1 MRKPIQK
8 PIQKPTRTKY
18 VSIPTLKTSR
28 IRPLLKRLGP
38 WSPLGLRARL
48 IDNVTNP
55 AQTPLSDR
63 LRSLVDTVQ
72 HNERTLRRFQNV
84 ELRLIGAQDFASFLD
99 TLFSHLPREFSLASV
114 TLWLDDR
121 APMLLELLEPGAM
134 RALGQSGLKTSREG
148 GLAAQG
154 LCDEGRPWLGRP
166 AQLDDAVGRAF
177 FGEIRRDDSAPPAS
191 AILLPLA
198 AGDTVSGYL
207 CLGSDDPERFGEGMA
222 TDILERFASIV
233 TASLD
238 NVAHRERLKQLGMT
252 DSLTGLANRRYFDER
267 LREEIM
273 RAARYSVPVACLFID
288 IDSFKRINDT
298 YGHQTGDRAL
308 AAVAACVRQQV
319 RLGDTV
325 ARYGGEEFA
334 ALLQGD
340 RADALTVAER
350 VRLAVERLALQDDHG
365 ERIALTVSIGVAA
378 RAISGAPAEAV
389 TYGRAMMEEADRAM
403 YQAKRNG
410 RNRIEA
416 LAKAGD

>member
-1 MRKPIQK
+1 
-8 PIQKPTRTKY
+8 
-18 VSIPTLKTSR
+18 
-28 IRPLLKRLGP
+28 
-38 WSPLGLRARL
+38 
-48 IDNVTNP
+48 VTNP

-84 ELRLIGAQDFASFLD
+84 ELRLIGSQDFASFLD
-99 TLFSHLPREFSLASV
+99 TLFRHLPEEFSLTRV

-121 APMLLELLEPGAM
+121 APMLLELLDPA
-134 RALGQSGLKTSREG
+134 ALRELDYSSLKTAREG
-148 GLAAQG
+148 GLAAQA
-154 LCDEGRPWLGRP
+154 LCEEGRPWLGRP
-166 AQLDDAVGRAF
+166 HELDDAALHAF
-177 FGEIRRDDSAPPAS
+177 FGDAPAPAS
-191 AILLPLA
+191 AIVLPLA
-198 AGDTVSGYL
+198 AGETVSGYL
-207 CLGSDDPERFGEGMA
+207 CLGSDDGGRFGEGMA

-267 LREEIM
+267 LREELM
-273 RAARYSVPVACLFID
+273 RAARYGAPVGCLFID
-288 IDSFKRINDT
+288 IDSFKVINDT

-350 VRLAVERLALQDDHG
+350 VRLAVERLALQDDQG
-365 ERIALTVSIGVAA
+365 EPIALTVSIGVAA
-378 RAISGAPAEAV
+378 RTVNGTPADAV
-389 TYGRAMMEEADRAM
+389 TLGRAIMDEADRAM

-416 LAKAGD
+416 LV

>member
-1 MRKPIQK
+1 M
-8 PIQKPTRTKY
+8 
-18 VSIPTLKTSR
+18 
-28 IRPLLKRLGP
+28 
-38 WSPLGLRARL
+38 
-48 IDNVTNP
+48 TNL

-84 ELRLIGAQDFASFLD
+84 ELRLIGAQDFVSFLD
-99 TLFSHLPREFSLASV
+99 TLLSHLPQEFSLSNV

-121 APMLLELLEPGAM
+121 APMLLELLEPVAL
-134 RALGQSGLKTSREG
+134 RALDHASLKTSREG

-154 LCDEGRPWLGRP
+154 LCEAGRPWLGRP
-166 AQLDDAVGRAF
+166 RELDDTARRAF
-177 FGEIRRDDSAPPAS
+177 FGDAHPPAS
-191 AILLPLA
+191 AIMLPLA

-207 CLGSDDPERFGEGMA
+207 CLGSDDPSRFGDGMA

-267 LREEIM
+267 LREELM
-273 RAARYSVPVACLFID
+273 RAVRYGVPVACLFID
-288 IDSFKRINDT
+288 IDSFKLINDT
-298 YGHQTGDRAL
+298 YGHPTGDRAL

-340 RADALTVAER
+340 RADALIVAER
-350 VRLAVERLALQDDHG
+350 VRLAVERLDLQDDHG

-378 RAISGAPAEAV
+378 RVAGGARTDAV
-389 TYGRAMMEEADRAM
+389 LLGRVMMEEADRAM

-410 RNRIEA
+410 RNRTESLVNA
-416 LAKAGD
+416 DGDHPAG

>member
-1 MRKPIQK
+1 
-8 PIQKPTRTKY
+8 
-18 VSIPTLKTSR
+18 
-28 IRPLLKRLGP
+28 
-38 WSPLGLRARL
+38 
-48 IDNVTNP
+48 VTNL
-55 AQTPLSDR
+55 AQTPLSER

-99 TLFSHLPREFSLASV
+99 TLFSHLPQEFSLASV

-121 APMLLELLEPGAM
+121 APMLLELLEPV
-134 RALGQSGLKTSREG
+134 ALSALDYANLKTSREG
-148 GLAAQG
+148 GLAAQR
-154 LCDEGRPWLGRP
+154 LCGDSGGGRPWLGRP
-166 AQLDDAVGRAF
+166 GELDDTIRRAI
-177 FGEIRRDDSAPPAS
+177 FGESSAPAS

-198 AGDTVSGYL
+198 AGTSTSGYL
-207 CLGSDDPERFGEGMA
+207 CLGSDDPARFGEGMA

-267 LREEIM
+267 LREELM
-273 RAARYSVPVACLFID
+273 RAVRYRTPVACLFID
-288 IDSFKRINDT
+288 IDRFKGINDT

-308 AAVAACVRQQV
+308 AVVAACVRQQV

-350 VRLAVERLALQDDHG
+350 VRLAVERLELQDDHG
-365 ERIALTVSIGVAA
+365 KRIALTVSIGVAA
-378 RAISGAPAEAV
+378 RVVSCAQNEAV
-389 TYGRAMMEEADRAM
+389 ALGHTMMEEADRAM

-416 LAKAGD
+416 LVSVDGEQGRGETPQSQPGQLEQPVQSTQAAQP

>member
-1 MRKPIQK
+1 MGTN
-8 PIQKPTRTKY
+8 TR
-18 VSIPTLKTSR
+18 VATSTPQF
-28 IRPLLKRLGP
+28 RPQDLGE
-38 WSPLGLRARL
+38 SAVISRVGASTPLRLRACL
-48 IDNVTNP
+48 ADIVTNL
-55 AQTPLSDR
+55 AQTPLSER

-72 HNERTLRRFQNV
+72 HNERTMRRFQNV

-99 TLFSHLPREFSLASV
+99 TLFSHLPQEFALANV

-121 APMLLELLEPGAM
+121 APMLFELLEPLAL
-134 RALGQSGLKTSREG
+134 RALDHAQLKTSREG
-148 GLAAQG
+148 GAVAQS
-154 LCDEGRPWLGRP
+154 LCGDNRPWLGRP
-166 AQLDDAVGRAF
+166 GELDDDARRAF
-177 FGEIRRDDSAPPAS
+177 FGAAPAYVPAS

-198 AGDTVSGYL
+198 AGTSVSGYL
-207 CLGSDDPERFGEGMA
+207 CLGSDDPARFGAGMA
-222 TDILERFASIV
+222 TDILERFSSIV

-267 LREEIM
+267 LREELM
-273 RAARYSVPVACLFID
+273 RAVRYHAPVACLFID
-288 IDSFKRINDT
+288 IDGFKLINDT
-298 YGHQTGDRAL
+298 HGHQTGDRAL
-308 AAVAACVRQQV
+308 AEVAACVRQQV

-350 VRLAVERLALQDDHG
+350 VRSAVENLDVRDEHG

-378 RAISGAPAEAV
+378 RVVSGTSAEAMSL
-389 TYGRAMMEEADRAM
+389 GQAMMDEADRAM
-403 YQAKRNG
+403 YLAKRNG

-416 LAKAGD
+416 HVDAGDQPG

>member
-1 MRKPIQK
+1 M
-8 PIQKPTRTKY
+8 
-18 VSIPTLKTSR
+18 
-28 IRPLLKRLGP
+28 
-38 WSPLGLRARL
+38 
-48 IDNVTNP
+48 TNL

-99 TLFSHLPREFSLASV
+99 TLFSHLPQEFSLASV

-121 APMLLELLEPGAM
+121 APMLLELLEPSAM
-134 RALGQSGLKTSREG
+134 RALDQSGLKTSREG

-166 AQLDDAVGRAF
+166 AELDDAVCRAF
-177 FGEIRRDDSAPPAS
+177 FGDRGTHASSTHDRAMHDRATPAS

-207 CLGSDDPERFGEGMA
+207 CLGSDDPERFGEGLA

-273 RAARYSVPVACLFID
+273 RAARYGVPVACLFID

-365 ERIALTVSIGVAA
+365 KRIALTVSIGVAA
-378 RAISGAPAEAV
+378 RTIGGAPAEAI
-389 TYGRAMMEEADRAM
+389 THGRTMMEEADRAM

-416 LAKAGD
+416 LVKAGD

>member
-1 MRKPIQK
+1 M
-8 PIQKPTRTKY
+8 
-18 VSIPTLKTSR
+18 
-28 IRPLLKRLGP
+28 
-38 WSPLGLRARL
+38 
-48 IDNVTNP
+48 TNL
-55 AQTPLSDR
+55 AQTPLSER

-72 HNERTLRRFQNV
+72 HNERTLRRFQNI

-99 TLFSHLPREFSLASV
+99 TLFSHLPQEFSLASA

-121 APMLLELLEPGAM
+121 APMLLELLGPIAL
-134 RALGQSGLKTSREG
+134 RALDHANLKTSREG

-154 LCDEGRPWLGRP
+154 LCEEGRPWLGRP
-166 AQLDDAVGRAF
+166 HELDDTARRAF
-177 FGEIRRDDSAPPAS
+177 FGEVQTPAS

-198 AGDTVSGYL
+198 AGNTVSGYL
-207 CLGSDDPERFGEGMA
+207 CLSSDDPARFCDGMA

-267 LREEIM
+267 LREELM
-273 RAARYSVPVACLFID
+273 RAVRYGVPVACLFID

-298 YGHQTGDRAL
+298 YGHPTGDRAL

-334 ALLQGD
+334 ALMQGD
-340 RADALTVAER
+340 CADALTVAER
-350 VRLAVERLALQDDHG
+350 VRQAVERLDLQDDHG

-378 RAISGAPAEAV
+378 RVLSGVATDAV
-389 TYGRAMMEEADRAM
+389 SLGRAMVEEADRAM
-403 YQAKRNG
+403 YLAKHNG

-416 LAKAGD
+416 LVKAGSEPATC

>member
-1 MRKPIQK
+1 
-8 PIQKPTRTKY
+8 
-18 VSIPTLKTSR
+18 
-28 IRPLLKRLGP
+28 
-38 WSPLGLRARL
+38 
-48 IDNVTNP
+48 VTNL

-99 TLFSHLPREFSLASV
+99 TLFNQLPQEFSLASV

-121 APMLLELLEPGAM
+121 APLLLELLEPV
-134 RALGQSGLKTSREG
+134 ALRVLGHSNLKTSREG
-148 GLAAQG
+148 GLAAQA
-154 LCDEGRPWLGRP
+154 LCEEGRPWLGEP
-166 AQLDDAVGRAF
+166 LELDEVVHRAL
-177 FGEIRRDDSAPPAS
+177 FGAAPTPAS
-191 AILLPLA
+191 AILLPLV
-198 AGDTVSGYL
+198 AGDTVTGYL
-207 CLGSDDPERFGEGMA
+207 CLGSDDPARFGDGMA

-267 LREEIM
+267 LREELM
-273 RAARYSVPVACLFID
+273 RAVRYSVPVACLFID
-288 IDSFKRINDT
+288 IDGFKRINDT

-350 VRLAVERLALQDDHG
+350 VRLAVERLDLRDDHG

-378 RAISGAPAEAV
+378 HRVSGAPAEAV
-389 TYGRAMMEEADRAM
+389 SLGRAMMEEADHAM
-403 YQAKRNG
+403 YLAKRNG

-416 LAKAGD
+416 LVKTDGDQAEA

>member
-1 MRKPIQK
+1 M
-8 PIQKPTRTKY
+8 
-18 VSIPTLKTSR
+18 
-28 IRPLLKRLGP
+28 
-38 WSPLGLRARL
+38 
-48 IDNVTNP
+48 TNL
-55 AQTPLSDR
+55 AQTPLSER

-99 TLFSHLPREFSLASV
+99 TLFTQLPREFSLTGV

-121 APMLLELLEPGAM
+121 APMLRELLEPAAL
-134 RALGQSGLKTSREG
+134 RALDQSKLLVSREG

-154 LCDEGRPWLGRP
+154 LCEEGRPWLGNLHGMGDSAR
-166 AQLDDAVGRAF
+166 RAF
-177 FGEIRRDDSAPPAS
+177 FGAGLPPAS
-191 AILLPLA
+191 AIVLPLA
-198 AGDTVSGYL
+198 AGDAVSGYL
-207 CLGSDDPERFGEGMA
+207 CLGSDDPARFAEGMA

-267 LREEIM
+267 MREEIM
-273 RAARYSVPVACLFID
+273 RACRYGVPVACLFID

-365 ERIALTVSIGVAA
+365 ERIVLTVSIGVAA
-378 RAISGAPAEAV
+378 RTIGGTPAESAKL
-389 TYGRAMMEEADRAM
+389 GGAMMEEADRAM

-416 LAKAGD
+416 LAKAGDMETAR

>member
-1 MRKPIQK
+1 M
-8 PIQKPTRTKY
+8 
-18 VSIPTLKTSR
+18 
-28 IRPLLKRLGP
+28 
-38 WSPLGLRARL
+38 
-48 IDNVTNP
+48 TNL

-63 LRSLVDTVQ
+63 LRTLVDTVQ

-84 ELRLIGAQDFASFLD
+84 ELRLIGSQDFSSFLD
-99 TLFSHLPREFSLASV
+99 TLFCHLPQEFALASV
-114 TLWLDDR
+114 RLWLDDR
-121 APMLLELLEPGAM
+121 APMLLELLEPGALQ
-134 RALGQSGLKTSREG
+134 ALGQTDLKTSREG
-148 GLAAQG
+148 GLAAQR
-154 LCDEGRPWLGRP
+154 LCAEGRPWLGQVRE
-166 AQLDDAVGRAF
+166 LDERACRAF
-177 FGEIRRDDSAPPAS
+177 FGEDDLPAS
-191 AILLPLA
+191 AIVLPLA
-198 AGDTVSGYL
+198 VGDNVSGYL
-207 CLGSDDPERFGEGMA
+207 CLGSDDPARFGDGMA

-252 DSLTGLANRRYFDER
+252 DALTGLANRRYFDER

-273 RAARYSVPVACLFID
+273 RAVRYAVPVACLFID

-340 RADALTVAER
+340 RSDALTVAER
-350 VRLAVERLALQDDHG
+350 VRLAVEKLDLRDDHG

-378 RAISGAPAEAV
+378 RTIAGAPADTA
-389 TYGRAMMEEADRAM
+389 TLGRAMMDEADRAM

-416 LAKAGD
+416 MVQAAGDHVQRQ

>member
-1 MRKPIQK
+1 M
-8 PIQKPTRTKY
+8 
-18 VSIPTLKTSR
+18 
-28 IRPLLKRLGP
+28 
-38 WSPLGLRARL
+38 
-48 IDNVTNP
+48 TNL
-55 AQTPLSDR
+55 AQTPLSER

-72 HNERTLRRFQNV
+72 HNERTLRRFQDV

-99 TLFSHLPREFSLASV
+99 TLFRHLPQEFSLASV

-121 APMLLELLEPGAM
+121 APMLLELLEPN
-134 RALGQSGLKTSREG
+134 ALDALDLPNLKTSREAG
-148 GLAAQG
+148 FAAQA
-154 LCDEGRPWLGRP
+154 LCGDGRPWLGRP
-166 AQLDDAVGRAF
+166 HEVADDALRVL
-177 FGEIRRDDSAPPAS
+177 FGDAPAQGPLRGPATEPAS

-198 AGDTVSGYL
+198 AGTSVSGYL
-207 CLGSDDPERFGEGMA
+207 CLGSDDPARFGAGMA

-267 LREEIM
+267 LREEVM
-273 RAARYSVPVACLFID
+273 RAVRYRVPVACLFID
-288 IDSFKRINDT
+288 IDGFKRINDT
-298 YGHQTGDRAL
+298 YGHPTGDRVL

-350 VRLAVERLALQDDHG
+350 VRLAVERLDVTDDHG
-365 ERIALTVSIGVAA
+365 THIALSVSIGVAA
-378 RAISGAPAEAV
+378 RVVNCAPAEAMSLGQ
-389 TYGRAMMEEADRAM
+389 TMMQEADRAM

-410 RNRIEA
+410 RNRIETIVE
-416 LAKAGD
+416 AGGEPAVR

>member
-1 MRKPIQK
+1 M
-8 PIQKPTRTKY
+8 
-18 VSIPTLKTSR
+18 
-28 IRPLLKRLGP
+28 
-38 WSPLGLRARL
+38 
-48 IDNVTNP
+48 TNL
-55 AQTPLSDR
+55 AQTPLAER

-72 HNERTLRRFQNV
+72 HNERTLRRFQHV

-99 TLFSHLPREFSLASV
+99 TLFTLLPQEFSLSGV

-121 APMLLELLEPGAM
+121 APMLLELLEPAALH
-134 RALGQSGLKTSREG
+134 ALGEARPRTSREG

-154 LCDEGRPWLGRP
+154 LCEEGQPWLGKPRE
-166 AQLDDAVGRAF
+166 LDDTARRAF
-177 FGEIRRDDSAPPAS
+177 FGDAAGTPAS

-198 AGDTVSGYL
+198 AGSTVSGYL
-207 CLGSDDPERFGEGMA
+207 CLGSDDPGRFGPGMA

-273 RAARYSVPVACLFID
+273 RAVRYGVPVACLFID

-340 RADALTVAER
+340 RTDALTVAER
-350 VRLAVERLALQDDHG
+350 VRLAVERLDLQDDHG
-365 ERIALTVSIGVAA
+365 KRIALTVSVGVAA
-378 RAISGAPAEAV
+378 RTISGPPAEAAKLGLV
-389 TYGRAMMEEADRAM
+389 MMEEADRAM

-410 RNRIEA
+410 RNRIAA
-416 LAKAGD
+416 LAGAGDDHAAR

>member
-1 MRKPIQK
+1 M
-8 PIQKPTRTKY
+8 
-18 VSIPTLKTSR
+18 
-28 IRPLLKRLGP
+28 
-38 WSPLGLRARL
+38 
-48 IDNVTNP
+48 TNL
-55 AQTPLSDR
+55 AQTPLSER

-99 TLFSHLPREFSLASV
+99 TLFTQLPQEFSLTGV

-121 APMLLELLEPGAM
+121 APMLRELLEPVAL
-134 RALGQSGLKTSREG
+134 RALDQSKLRPRAKADLPRKVCAKRAGHGSASRTT
-148 GLAAQG
+148 
-154 LCDEGRPWLGRP
+154 WT
-166 AQLDDAVGRAF
+166 
-177 FGEIRRDDSAPPAS
+177 IRRGAHSSAPRDTPAS

-207 CLGSDDPERFGEGMA
+207 CLGSDDPARFGDGMA

-273 RAARYSVPVACLFID
+273 RAVRYGVPVACLFID

-378 RAISGAPAEAV
+378 RTIGGTPTEAAKL
-389 TYGRAMMEEADRAM
+389 GGAMMEEADRAM

-416 LAKAGD
+416 LVNAGGEQMAR

>member
-1 MRKPIQK
+1 M
-8 PIQKPTRTKY
+8 
-18 VSIPTLKTSR
+18 
-28 IRPLLKRLGP
+28 
-38 WSPLGLRARL
+38 WSPLRLRARL
-48 IDNVTNP
+48 IDNVTNL

-99 TLFSHLPREFSLASV
+99 TLFSHLPQEFSLASV

-134 RALGQSGLKTSREG
+134 RALDQSGLKTSREG

-166 AQLDDAVGRAF
+166 AQLDDAVCRAF
-177 FGEIRRDDSAPPAS
+177 FGDSATQDRATPAS

-273 RAARYSVPVACLFID
+273 RAARYGVPVACLFID

-378 RAISGAPAEAV
+378 RTISGAPAEAI

-416 LAKAGD
+416 LVKAGD

>member
-1 MRKPIQK
+1 
-8 PIQKPTRTKY
+8 
-18 VSIPTLKTSR
+18 
-28 IRPLLKRLGP
+28 
-38 WSPLGLRARL
+38 
-48 IDNVTNP
+48 VTNL

-99 TLFSHLPREFSLASV
+99 TLFSHLPQEFSLASV

-121 APMLLELLEPGAM
+121 APMLLDLIEPV
-134 RALGQSGLKTSREG
+134 ALRSLDHANLKTSREG
-148 GLAAQG
+148 GLAARD
-154 LCDEGRPWLGRP
+154 LCEEGRPWLGKPVELSDTARH
-166 AQLDDAVGRAF
+166 AF
-177 FGEIRRDDSAPPAS
+177 FGAAPPPAS
-191 AILLPLA
+191 AIMLPLA

-207 CLGSDDPERFGEGMA
+207 CLGSDDPARFGDGMA

-267 LREEIM
+267 LREELM
-273 RAARYSVPVACLFID
+273 RAVRYGVPVACLFID

-308 AAVAACVRQQV
+308 AVVAACVRQQV

-340 RADALTVAER
+340 RADALIVAER
-350 VRLAVERLALQDDHG
+350 VRLAVERLDLQDDHG
-365 ERIALTVSIGVAA
+365 QCIALTVSIGVAA
-378 RAISGAPAEAV
+378 RRVGGTAADAV
-389 TYGRAMMEEADRAM
+389 SLGREMIEEADRAM

-416 LAKAGD
+416 LVKPGDDQAGH

>member
-1 MRKPIQK
+1 MGQVGTI
-8 PIQKPTRTKY
+8 T
-18 VSIPTLKTSR
+18 SGHLHGDPTLKTSQKM
-28 IRPLLKRLGP
+28 PLLQQLGP
-38 WSPLGLRARL
+38 PTPLSLRAR
-48 IDNVTNP
+48 IFYNVTNL
-55 AQTPLSDR
+55 AQTPLSAR

-99 TLFSHLPREFSLASV
+99 TLFRHLPQEFSLTGA

-121 APMLLELLEPGAM
+121 TPMLLELLEPD
-134 RALGQSGLKTSREG
+134 ALDALDQPGLKTSREG
-148 GLAAQG
+148 GLAAQS
-154 LCDEGRPWLGRP
+154 LCEAGRPWLGRP
-166 AQLDDAVGRAF
+166 NELDEPARRAF
-177 FGEIRRDDSAPPAS
+177 FGKAGTPAS

-207 CLGSDDPERFGEGMA
+207 CLASDDPARFGEGMG

-267 LREEIM
+267 LREELM
-273 RAARYSVPVACLFID
+273 RAVRYGVPVACLFID

-308 AAVAACVRQQV
+308 AVVAACVRQQV

-340 RADALTVAER
+340 RTDALVVAER
-350 VRLAVERLALQDDHG
+350 VRLAVERLDLQDDHG

-378 RAISGAPAEAV
+378 RTVSGAPSDAV
-389 TYGRAMMEEADRAM
+389 ALCHAIIEEADRAM
-403 YQAKRNG
+403 YQAKHNG
-410 RNRIEA
+410 RNRVEA
-416 LAKAGD
+416 LTSANDNRAAR

>member
-1 MRKPIQK
+1 MVPA
-8 PIQKPTRTKY
+8 
-18 VSIPTLKTSR
+18 
-28 IRPLLKRLGP
+28 
-38 WSPLGLRARL
+38 SPPGAPYY
-48 IDNVTNP
+48 VTNL

-99 TLFSHLPREFSLASV
+99 TLFSHLPQEFSLASV

-121 APMLLELLEPGAM
+121 APMLLELLEPSAM
-134 RALGQSGLKTSREG
+134 RALDQSGLKTSREG

-166 AQLDDAVGRAF
+166 AQLDEALCRAF
-177 FGEIRRDDSAPPAS
+177 FGDSRTHDSSAPDRATPAS

-273 RAARYSVPVACLFID
+273 RAARYGVPVACLFID

-378 RAISGAPAEAV
+378 RTIGGAPAEAI
-389 TYGRAMMEEADRAM
+389 THGRTMMEEADRAM

-416 LAKAGD
+416 LVKVGD

>member
-1 MRKPIQK
+1 
-8 PIQKPTRTKY
+8 
-18 VSIPTLKTSR
+18 
-28 IRPLLKRLGP
+28 
-38 WSPLGLRARL
+38 
-48 IDNVTNP
+48 VTNL

-99 TLFSHLPREFSLASV
+99 TLFSHLPQEFSLASV

-121 APMLLELLEPGAM
+121 APMLLELLEPT
-134 RALGQSGLKTSREG
+134 ALRELDYVSLKTSREG

-154 LCDEGRPWLGRP
+154 LCEGGRPWLGKVRE
-166 AQLDDAVGRAF
+166 LDDIARRVI
-177 FGEIRRDDSAPPAS
+177 FGEGQTPAS
-191 AILLPLA
+191 AIVLPLA
-198 AGDTVSGYL
+198 AGGTVSGYL
-207 CLGSDDPERFGEGMA
+207 CLCSDDPGRFGPGMA

-267 LREEIM
+267 LREELM
-273 RAARYSVPVACLFID
+273 RAVRYGVPVGCLFID
-288 IDSFKRINDT
+288 IDRFKHINDT

-334 ALLQGD
+334 ALVQGD

-350 VRLAVERLALQDDHG
+350 VRLAVEKLYLQDDHG
-365 ERIALTVSIGVAA
+365 ERIELTVSVGVAA
-378 RAISGAPAEAV
+378 RTVSGAASDAV
-389 TYGRAMMEEADRAM
+389 ALGRAMMEEADRAM

-416 LAKAGD
+416 LVRVDGDCALHPELGTSDSETTQS

>member
-1 MRKPIQK
+1 MGP
-8 PIQKPTRTKY
+8 PT
-18 VSIPTLKTSR
+18 
-28 IRPLLKRLGP
+28 
-38 WSPLGLRARL
+38 PLGLRAAPH
-48 IDNVTNP
+48 NVTNL
-55 AQTPLSDR
+55 AQTPLAER

-72 HNERTLRRFQNV
+72 HNERTLRRFQSV

-99 TLFSHLPREFSLASV
+99 TLFGQLPREFSLAGV

-121 APMLLELLEPGAM
+121 APMLRELLEPVAL
-134 RALGQSGLKTSREG
+134 RALDQPRLRTSREG

-154 LCDEGRPWLGRP
+154 LCEDGRPWLGTLRE
-166 AQLDDAVGRAF
+166 LDDTVRRAF
-177 FGEIRRDDSAPPAS
+177 FGDAEQVPAS

-198 AGDTVSGYL
+198 SGDTVSGYL
-207 CLGSDDPERFGEGMA
+207 WLGSDEAARFAQGMA
-222 TDILERFASIV
+222 TGILERFASIV

-267 LREEIM
+267 LREEVM
-273 RAARYSVPVACLFID
+273 RAVRYRMPVACLFID

-298 YGHQTGDRAL
+298 YGHLTGDRAL

-378 RAISGAPAEAV
+378 RMVSGTPTEAATLGGAII
-389 TYGRAMMEEADRAM
+389 EEADRAM

-416 LAKAGD
+416 LVNASCDHTAG

>member
-1 MRKPIQK
+1 MPDRLVKPLFYA
-8 PIQKPTRTKY
+8 RDD
-18 VSIPTLKTSR
+18 PTLKTSQNW
-28 IRPLLKRLGP
+28 PLLQRLGP
-38 WSPLGLRARL
+38 PTSLRLRAR
-48 IDNVTNP
+48 IDNVTNL

-84 ELRLIGAQDFASFLD
+84 ELRLIGAQDFTSFLD

-114 TLWLDDR
+114 VLWLDDR
-121 APMLLELLEPGAM
+121 APMLLELLEPGALH
-134 RALGQSGLKTSREG
+134 ALDQANLRTSREG

-154 LCDEGRPWLGRP
+154 LCDAGRPWLGKLNE
-166 AQLDDAVGRAF
+166 LDEMARRAF
-177 FGEIRRDDSAPPAS
+177 FGDVDTPAS

-198 AGDTVSGYL
+198 ASDTASGYL
-207 CLGSDDPERFGEGMA
+207 CLCSDDPARFAEGMA

-273 RAARYSVPVACLFID
+273 RAVRYGVPVACLFID
-288 IDSFKRINDT
+288 IDNFKLINDT

-325 ARYGGEEFA
+325 ARYGGEEFT

-350 VRLAVERLALQDDHG
+350 VRQAVEKLDLQDDHG
-365 ERIALTVSIGVAA
+365 ERIALTVSVGVAA
-378 RAISGAPAEAV
+378 RTITGTPAEAAV
-389 TYGRAMMEEADRAM
+389 HGHAMIEEADRAM
-403 YQAKRNG
+403 YRAKRNG

-416 LAKAGD
+416 LVQAASNSAAR

>member
-1 MRKPIQK
+1 M
-8 PIQKPTRTKY
+8 
-18 VSIPTLKTSR
+18 
-28 IRPLLKRLGP
+28 
-38 WSPLGLRARL
+38 
-48 IDNVTNP
+48 TNL
-55 AQTPLSDR
+55 AQTPLSAR

-99 TLFSHLPREFSLASV
+99 TLFRHLPKEFSLTGV

-121 APMLLELLEPGAM
+121 APMLLELLEPD
-134 RALGQSGLKTSREG
+134 ALDALDQPGLKTSREG

-154 LCDEGRPWLGRP
+154 LCEAGRPWLGRP
-166 AQLDDAVGRAF
+166 IELNEPAHRAF
-177 FGEIRRDDSAPPAS
+177 FGKSGMPAS

-207 CLGSDDPERFGEGMA
+207 CLTSDDPERFGEGMG

-267 LREEIM
+267 LREELM
-273 RAARYSVPVACLFID
+273 RAVRYGVPVACLFID

-378 RAISGAPAEAV
+378 RTMTGAPSDAA
-389 TYGRAMMEEADRAM
+389 ALCHAIIEEADRAM
-403 YQAKRNG
+403 YLAKRNG

-416 LAKAGD
+416 LVPADDDHASR

>member
-1 MRKPIQK
+1 M
-8 PIQKPTRTKY
+8 
-18 VSIPTLKTSR
+18 
-28 IRPLLKRLGP
+28 G
-38 WSPLGLRARL
+38 
-48 IDNVTNP
+48 
-55 AQTPLSDR
+55 
-63 LRSLVDTVQ
+63 
-72 HNERTLRRFQNV
+72 
-84 ELRLIGAQDFASFLD
+84 
-99 TLFSHLPREFSLASV
+99 
-114 TLWLDDR
+114 
-121 APMLLELLEPGAM
+121 
-134 RALGQSGLKTSREG
+134 
-148 GLAAQG
+148 
-154 LCDEGRPWLGRP
+154 
-166 AQLDDAVGRAF
+166 
-177 FGEIRRDDSAPPAS
+177 DS
-191 AILLPLA
+191 
-198 AGDTVSGYL
+198 VSGYL
-207 CLGSDDPERFGEGMA
+207 CLGSDDPARFGNGMA

-267 LREEIM
+267 MREELM
-273 RAARYSVPVACLFID
+273 RAVHYGVPVACLFID

-308 AAVAACVRQQV
+308 AVVAACVRQQV

-350 VRLAVERLALQDDHG
+350 VRLAVEKLHLQDDHG

-378 RAISGAPAEAV
+378 RMVGGASTEAV
-389 TYGRAMMEEADRAM
+389 SLGRAMMEEADRAM

-416 LAKAGD
+416 LVHAGGGHASR

>member
-1 MRKPIQK
+1 M
-8 PIQKPTRTKY
+8 
-18 VSIPTLKTSR
+18 
-28 IRPLLKRLGP
+28 
-38 WSPLGLRARL
+38 
-48 IDNVTNP
+48 TNL

-99 TLFSHLPREFSLASV
+99 TLFSHLPQEFSLASV
-114 TLWLDDR
+114 TLWLDDH
-121 APMLLELLEPGAM
+121 APMLLELLEPRAVE
-134 RALGQSGLKTSREG
+134 ALGQPSLMTSREA
-148 GLAAQG
+148 GLAAHA
-154 LCDEGRPWLGRP
+154 LCDDGRPWLG
-166 AQLDDAVGRAF
+166 QGHELDETARRAF
-177 FGEIRRDDSAPPAS
+177 FGATPTPAS
-191 AILLPLA
+191 AIMLPLVPLA
-198 AGDTVSGYL
+198 AGNKVSGYL
-207 CLGSDDPERFGEGMA
+207 CLGSNDPLRFGEGMA

-252 DSLTGLANRRYFDER
+252 DALTGLANRRYFDER
-267 LREEIM
+267 LREEVM
-273 RAARYSVPVACLFID
+273 RAVRYGAPVSCLFID
-288 IDSFKRINDT
+288 VDSFKRINDT

-340 RADALTVAER
+340 RADALVVAER
-350 VRLAVERLALQDDHG
+350 VRQAVERLELQDDRG

-378 RAISGAPAEAV
+378 RTMTVGTTEAAASCQ
-389 TYGRAMMEEADRAM
+389 AMMEEADRAM

-416 LAKAGD
+416 LVATPGAHARGRPPKRQET